1 VVDGNAVSRWG
12 PVAIAFAL
20 LLLAGI
26 LAAYV
31 ATGWRAGI
39 YKGRG
44 GGRIE
49 RRSAPRAFVLVAIV
63 SSLAAAGTFVVAVLV
78 LLEGLRGTTP

>member
-1 VVDGNAVSRWG
+1 VVSHAG
-12 PVAIAFAL
+12 PVAVAVAF

-39 YKGRG
+39 YKGRR
-44 GGRIE
+44 GGRVE
-49 RRSAPRAFVLVAIV
+49 RASSPGAFVVVAV
-63 SSLAAAGTFVVAVLV
+63 LAGLAAAGTFVVAVLV
-78 LLEGLRGTTP
+78 LLDGLRA

>member
-1 VVDGNAVSRWG
+1 VVVSHAG
-12 PVAIAFAL
+12 PVVVAFAF

-31 ATGWRAGI
+31 AAGWRAGI

-44 GGRIE
+44 GGRVE
-49 RRSAPRAFVLVAIV
+49 RGSSPRAFVVVAVIAG
-63 SSLAAAGTFVVAVLV
+63 LAAAGTFAVAALV
-78 LLEGLRGTTP
+78 LLDGLRRVGA

>member
-1 VVDGNAVSRWG
+1 VNAGS
-12 PVAIAFAL
+12 AAAAFAF

-31 ATGWRAGI
+31 AAGWRAGT

-44 GGRIE
+44 GRVD
-49 RRSAPRAFVLVAIV
+49 RASAPRAFVVVATLFG
-63 SSLAAAGTFVVAVLV
+63 LAAAGTFAVAVLV
-78 LLEGLRGTTP
+78 LLDGLRAP